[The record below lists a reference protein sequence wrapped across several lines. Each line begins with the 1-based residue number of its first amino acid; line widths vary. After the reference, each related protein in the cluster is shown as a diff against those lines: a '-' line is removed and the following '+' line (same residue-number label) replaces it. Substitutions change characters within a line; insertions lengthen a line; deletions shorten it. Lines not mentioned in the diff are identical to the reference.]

1 MSEKTNANNR
11 FQGKRILITGG
22 TSGIGLAGARRI
34 LAEGGHVIITGRDES
49 KQQALKQELPSAQVL
64 INDAADPDA
73 ARQLASHITSPLDGI
88 WFNAGYAR
96 IGALTDTTP
105 DLFDQMMAVNV
116 RAPFLQLSLLR
127 HHLHAGSSIVLTSS
141 SSVYEGN
148 AATSVYA
155 ATKAALV
162 AAARSWADE
171 LAPEGIRINTLIPG
185 AIATDFRNFLPEQTR
200 TEFED
205 SVVRDT
211 PMRRIG
217 TADEAAAVGPVAAA
231 CTAWDAGA
239 AGGVKASE
247 LARWDGP
254 YQPPAHH
261 CCRRHSIRLA
271 LLQETHHHG
280 CHCRRCREL
289 CRWR

>member
-49 KQQALKQELPSAQVL
+49 KQQTLKQELPSAQVL

-116 RAPFLQLSLLR
+116 RASFLQLSLLR

-205 SVVRDT
+205 SVVHDT

-217 TADEAAAVGPVAAA
+217 TADEAAAVALFLLSD
-231 CTAWDAGA
+231 DASYMTGTQVFVD
-239 AGGVKASE
+239 GG
-247 LARWDGP
+247 
-254 YQPPAHH
+254 
-261 CCRRHSIRLA
+261 
-271 LLQETHHHG
+271 LLKH
-280 CHCRRCREL
+280 
-289 CRWR
+289 